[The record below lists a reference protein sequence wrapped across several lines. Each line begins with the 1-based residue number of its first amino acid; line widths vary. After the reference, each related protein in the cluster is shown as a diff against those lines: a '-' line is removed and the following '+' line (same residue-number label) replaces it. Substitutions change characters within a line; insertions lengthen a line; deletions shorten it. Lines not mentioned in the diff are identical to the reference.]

1 MHPWQNKNL
10 LWFARRYTS
19 GEVVRLI
26 WIALSFKG
34 IASRDSGGGGGRIF
48 SLSMIKSLILTTNVS
63 VQVKKYVHLIQTV
76 PFF

>member
-34 IASRDSGGGGGRIF
+34 IASRDSGGGGGQN
-48 SLSMIKSLILTTNVS
+48 ILPEHDQKVNFDHKCFCS
-63 VQVKKYVHLIQTV
+63 S
-76 PFF
+76 

>member
-34 IASRDSGGGGGRIF
+34 IASRDSGGGGGGQNILPVHDQKVNF
-48 SLSMIKSLILTTNVS
+48 YHKNNGEAKKEAYYILLI
-63 VQVKKYVHLIQTV
+63 
-76 PFF
+76 